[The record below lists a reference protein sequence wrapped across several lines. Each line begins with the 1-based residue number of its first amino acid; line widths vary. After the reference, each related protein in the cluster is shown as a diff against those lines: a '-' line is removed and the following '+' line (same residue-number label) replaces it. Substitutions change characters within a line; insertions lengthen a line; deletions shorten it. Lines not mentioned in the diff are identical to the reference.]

1 MSFIVMSLNRHLYT
15 FIQGR
20 SVTISENGHFEILY
34 LEIYYQTKPET
45 H

>member
-1 MSFIVMSLNRHLYT
+1 MNFIVMSLKRHLYT

-20 SVTISENGHFEILY
+20 SFTISENNHFEILY
-34 LEIYYQTKPET
+34 LEIYYQANPET